1 MTRRQLLTIAAIVDS
16 ICWLALG
23 FLISYSLG
31 AL

>member
-16 ICWLALG
+16 ICWLTLG
-23 FLISYSLG
+23 FLVSYSLG